1 MGFLDHS
8 TNNILL
14 DAVLTDTGR
23 QMLARNDGSFSIA
36 RFALGDDEV
45 DYTIVQRYG
54 RTVGKE
60 KIEKNTPIF
69 EGLTNQAF
77 AQKFKLVS
85 ISNPNLVYLPTLVL
99 DGDVS
104 SVTLVRNS
112 SSAST
117 NVTVRQSITTATKL
131 DVELMDDVYQ
141 VEMNNLF
148 LQLSKSNRGQQP
160 NFIDNQQRARYELSA
175 DTTSDTGTSLSFT
188 LSLKSITDSQFDVYG
203 VNLTKTTINTYVK
216 ITGKRSGTVKEFL
229 VSITK

>member
-85 ISNPNLVYLPTLVL
+85 ISNPNLVYLPAIELEGIT
-99 DGDVS
+99 
-104 SVTLVRNS
+104 SVTLARNS
-112 SSAST
+112 GTSSSP
-117 NVTVRQSITTATKL
+117 VSVRQTIANATKL

-141 VEMNNLF
+141 IEMNNLF
-148 LQLSKSNRGQQP
+148 LQLSKDNRGQQP

-175 DTTSDTGTSLSFT
+175 DSSTDTGTSLKFT

-203 VNLTKTTINTYVK
+203 SSTDKTTVSTYVR
-216 ITGKRSGTVKEFL
+216 ITGKRSGAVKEFL